1 MRIQSLIPLLVTGI
15 LVVVGYI
22 AWIIT
27 VKRRSQKLREK
38 FPFNILALD
47 EKVTDRYNRQWTE
60 IQTNVGNDPPQSIEE
75 ANRLIKEVMIARG
88 LPVADY
94 EQDTADLSVMGP
106 RFVSNYRSANDITL
120 KNQRKEIST
129 KELSQAMVYYHSLF
143 EDLLGPRKKMK
154 SMRQKRRYQPNK

>member
-1 MRIQSLIPLLVTGI
+1 MRIESLIPLLFTVI

-22 AWIIT
+22 AWYIT

-38 FPFNILALD
+38 FPPTILALH
-47 EKVTDRYNRQWTE
+47 ESVTDRYARQWTK
-60 IQTNVGNDPPQSIEE
+60 IQTDFGNDPSKSVDE

-94 EQDTADLSVMGP
+94 EQDMADLSVMGP
-106 RFVSNYRSANDITL
+106 SFVSNYRSANDFAL

-129 KELSQAMVYYHSLF
+129 EELSQAMVYYHSLF
-143 EDLLGPRKKMK
+143 EELLGAGKKMK
-154 SMRQKRRYQPNK
+154 